1 LKVVHPICAG
11 IDIHKKSFTVAIAT
25 TKKDGTYST
34 KVKTFSTMQKGI
46 TQGRLWIIENKCY
59 TVALESTGK
68 YWIPVY
74 DRFEDF
80 FDLTLA
86 NPRFTKTFPGNKTD
100 RRDAKWLSELHR
112 IGLVAKSFIPPRDI
126 RELRELT
133 RYRVKLI
140 KMRSSEKNRAHNSLI
155 ISNIML
161 SSVATDIFGKSGM
174 NIIEALIAGTEL
186 DEQAL
191 STLVC
196 GKLRSKIPDLLEAL
210 DGTLSQLQKDKI
222 RIILDNFISLSEKIA
237 KLELLILEKVKPH
250 QQIID
255 LLCSLPGI
263 KSTAAI
269 GIIAEIGVDMSAFYS
284 DKHLCS
290 WAGVS
295 PQNYQSAGKRKNVP
309 AKSGNGYLTSMLVQC
324 ANAAVKEANSW
335 LTNRFESIQARR
347 GRRKA
352 IIATCRSMLTAIYH
366 IISTK
371 EPYREPQ
378 KTSYISA
385 SKEKKLIA
393 QLQSLGYKVEKL
405 AS

>member
-1 LKVVHPICAG
+1 MKVVHPICAG

-295 PQNYQSAGKRKNVP
+295 PKIIKVQANEKMFLQNQAMDILHPCLCNVP
-309 AKSGNGYLTSMLVQC
+309 MPQSKKLIPGSPTGSNQSRLEEADVKPLLPPVDLCLLLFTILYQQKSLIGNLKNFIHFCVQ
-324 ANAAVKEANSW
+324 
-335 LTNRFESIQARR
+335 
-347 GRRKA
+347 G
-352 IIATCRSMLTAIYH
+352 
-366 IISTK
+366 
-371 EPYREPQ
+371 
-378 KTSYISA
+378 
-385 SKEKKLIA
+385 KKLIA